1 MAKISKVLKGVGKII
16 LVGLAL
22 IFLSSQQ
29 VSAQEERIK
38 GLEEKIQILAE
49 EVDAL
54 KEKQPEGIEKKLHF
68 HGYGELHYNN
78 TSEDGKNDKMDLHRM
93 VLGWTY
99 HFNDWIV
106 LGAEVDFEHSA
117 SEMELEYAHL
127 SFLLSDAFNIRIGSM
142 LMPVGYLNEFHEPP
156 LFYSVERPYVQA
168 KIIPTTWQE
177 GGVGIFGSPHP
188 DLNYRLY
195 LVGGLD
201 ASMFTASSGIRS
213 GRGKV
218 AEAKADDLAVVGRLE
233 YGGIPGLNLGI
244 SGYLG
249 NAAQGNSALGDATV
263 SILEG
268 DVRFRWKDLELTGLI
283 ASVNVDDTKKI
294 NTATGQVIGEEML
307 GWYAEGAYHV
317 GKLFLPKK
325 QDLVLFVRHE
335 QFNTQEDVDASL
347 TADPANDREVTTFGV
362 AYYPIPQVAVKADF
376 ERWENKTGNDWNQFN
391 LGAAYM
397 F

>member
-1 MAKISKVLKGVGKII
+1 DNPAAMATFKTQEKAAWNTGDNLIIPDTAVDFQLMEAGKGVGKII

-156 LFYSVERPYVQA
+156 LFYSVERPYVHA
-168 KIIPTTWQE
+168 KIIPTNIITIAPK
-177 GGVGIFGSPHP
+177 VTCAFLFIFIIFPP
-188 DLNYRLY
+188 PN
-195 LVGGLD
+195 
-201 ASMFTASSGIRS
+201 
-213 GRGKV
+213 
-218 AEAKADDLAVVGRLE
+218 
-233 YGGIPGLNLGI
+233 
-244 SGYLG
+244 
-249 NAAQGNSALGDATV
+249 
-263 SILEG
+263 
-268 DVRFRWKDLELTGLI
+268 
-283 ASVNVDDTKKI
+283 TK
-294 NTATGQVIGEEML
+294 
-307 GWYAEGAYHV
+307 
-317 GKLFLPKK
+317 
-325 QDLVLFVRHE
+325 
-335 QFNTQEDVDASL
+335 
-347 TADPANDREVTTFGV
+347 
-362 AYYPIPQVAVKADF
+362 
-376 ERWENKTGNDWNQFN
+376 
-391 LGAAYM
+391 
-397 F
+397 